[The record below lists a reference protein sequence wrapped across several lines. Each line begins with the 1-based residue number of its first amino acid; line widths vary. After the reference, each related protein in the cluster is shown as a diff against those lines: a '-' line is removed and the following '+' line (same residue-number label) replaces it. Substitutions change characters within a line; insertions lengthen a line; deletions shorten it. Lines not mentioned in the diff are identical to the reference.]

1 MAQSHVLT
9 HQRFWH
15 RASHQQLL
23 FLALPMILSNITT
36 PLIGMVDTAVLGHM
50 GSSHY
55 LAGAAIA
62 SLILTQTYWLCGF
75 IRMSSTGLSAQAK
88 GQQDGHSKSRVFWQS
103 CSVALVLGLAI
114 WAAHKPLLAMGIH
127 FAQPETQLLE
137 VIQQYFS
144 VRIAGAPAALVNLA
158 IIGWLIGQQKTTQ
171 VLYIQV
177 FANLLNAGLSVLLV
191 FVFDAGVKGVA
202 VASVV
207 AEYSILL
214 LGVWVAFNGMGLQK
228 PHWAL
233 WRWSSLAQLMS
244 LNGYSFVRN
253 LALQLCLA
261 FVIFQGARFG
271 PLTAASNAIIMQFFA
286 LIALGLDGIAYAV
299 EALTGEAKGKR
310 DAEEIKRV
318 VVRGLFWSGVIASL
332 YSLCFVLFGQQIIA
346 VLTDLPELRAFSAEY
361 LLIIWLLPIVSHWCF
376 LLDGV
381 FVGLTRAKAMQN
393 SMLLSALCF
402 FFPSWWLLQGYQN
415 YALWIALLLLML
427 GRGLSLGGYFA
438 YLYRGRRLLG

>member
-1 MAQSHVLT
+1 
-9 HQRFWH
+9 
-15 RASHQQLL
+15 
-23 FLALPMILSNITT
+23 MILSNITT

-50 GSSHY
+50 GSSQY

-88 GQQDGHSKSRVFWQS
+88 GEQDGEAKSRVFWQS
-103 CSVALVLGLAI
+103 CSVALIIGLVI
-114 WAAHKPLLAMGIH
+114 WAVQKPLLALGIH

-158 IIGWLIGQQKTTQ
+158 IIGWLIGQQKTKQ

-177 FANLLNAGLSVLLV
+177 FANLLNAGLSILLV
-191 FVFDAGVKGVA
+191 FVFDQGVKGVA
-202 VASVV
+202 LASVA

-214 LGVWVAFNGMGLQK
+214 LGMWVAFKGMGLLT
-228 PHWAL
+228 PHLAL

-299 EALTGEAKGKR
+299 EALAGEAKGKK
-310 DAEEIKRV
+310 DAQEIKRV
-318 VVRGLFWSGVIASL
+318 VLRGLLWSGVVATV
-332 YSLCFVLFGQQIIA
+332 YSLSFLLFGRQIIA
-346 VLTDLPELRAFSAEY
+346 ILTDLPELRTFTERY
-361 LLIIWLLPIVSHWCF
+361 LFIIWLLPIVSHWCF
-376 LLDGV
+376 LLDGI

-393 SMLLSALCF
+393 SMLLSAVCF
-402 FFPSWWLLQGYQN
+402 FFPSWWLLQDFQN

-438 YLYRGRRLLG
+438 YLYRAQRLLN

>member
-1 MAQSHVLT
+1 MAISSAHEQH
-9 HQRFWH
+9 RFWH
-15 RASHQQLL
+15 LASHKQLIL
-23 FLALPMILSNITT
+23 LALPMILSNITT

-88 GQQDGHSKSRVFWQS
+88 GEQNNENKSRVFWQS
-103 CSVALVLGLAI
+103 CSVALVIGLAI
-114 WAAHKPLLAMGIH
+114 WAAQTPLLTLGIH
-127 FAQPETQLLE
+127 FAQPEAQLLN

-144 VRIAGAPAALVNLA
+144 VRITGAPAALVNLA
-158 IIGWLIGQQKTTQ
+158 IIGWLIGQQKTKQ
-171 VLYIQV
+171 VLYIQI
-177 FANLLNAGLSVLLV
+177 FANLLNAGLSILLV

-202 VASVV
+202 TASVA
-207 AEYSILL
+207 AEYSILI
-214 LGVWVAFNGMGLQK
+214 LGVWVAVRGMGLQK
-228 PHWAL
+228 PHWGL

-299 EALTGEAKGKR
+299 EALTGEAKGKK
-310 DAEEIKRV
+310 DASEINRV
-318 VVRGLFWSGVIASL
+318 VMRGLFWSSVVASG
-332 YSLCFVLFGQQIIA
+332 YSLSFLVFGQQIIA
-346 VLTDLPELRAFSAEY
+346 ILTDLPELKDFTAQY

-393 SMLLSALCF
+393 SMLLSAAFF
-402 FFPSWWLLQGYQN
+402 FFPSWWLLQEYQN
-415 YALWIALLLLML
+415 YALWVALLLLML

-438 YLYRGRRLLG
+438 YLYRGGRLIS

>member
-1 MAQSHVLT
+1 
-9 HQRFWH
+9 
-15 RASHQQLL
+15 
-23 FLALPMILSNITT
+23 
-36 PLIGMVDTAVLGHM
+36 MVDTAVLGHM
-50 GSSHY
+50 GSSQY

-88 GQQDGHSKSRVFWQS
+88 GEQDAEAKSRVFWQS
-103 CSVALVLGLAI
+103 CSVALAIGLVI
-114 WAAHKPLLAMGIH
+114 WAVQKPLLALGIH

-158 IIGWLIGQQKTTQ
+158 IIGWLIGQQKTKQ
-171 VLYIQV
+171 VLYIQI
-177 FANLLNAGLSVLLV
+177 FANLLNAGLSILLV
-191 FVFDAGVKGVA
+191 FVFDQGVKGVA
-202 VASVV
+202 LASVA

-214 LGVWVAFNGMGLQK
+214 LGMWVAFKGMGLLM

-253 LALQLCLA
+253 LALQVCLA

-299 EALTGEAKGKR
+299 EALAGEAKGKN
-310 DAEEIKRV
+310 DAQEIKRV
-318 VVRGLFWSGVIASL
+318 VLRGLLWSGVVATL
-332 YSLCFVLFGQQIIA
+332 YSLSFLLFGRQIIA
-346 VLTDLPELRAFSAEY
+346 ILTDLPELRTFTERY
-361 LLIIWLLPIVSHWCF
+361 LFIIWLLPIVSHWCF
-376 LLDGV
+376 LLDGI

-393 SMLLSALCF
+393 SMLLSAVCF
-402 FFPSWWLLQGYQN
+402 FFPSWWLLQDYQN

-427 GRGLSLGGYFA
+427 GRGLSLGGYFV
-438 YLYRGRRLLG
+438 YLYRAQRLLG

>member
-1 MAQSHVLT
+1 
-9 HQRFWH
+9 
-15 RASHQQLL
+15 
-23 FLALPMILSNITT
+23 
-36 PLIGMVDTAVLGHM
+36 MVDTAVLGHM
-50 GSSHY
+50 GSSQY

-88 GQQDGHSKSRVFWQS
+88 GEQDAEAKSRVFWQS
-103 CSVALVLGLAI
+103 CSVALAIGLVI
-114 WAAHKPLLAMGIH
+114 WAVQKPLLALGIH

-158 IIGWLIGQQKTTQ
+158 IIGWLIGQQKTKQ
-171 VLYIQV
+171 VLYIQI
-177 FANLLNAGLSVLLV
+177 FANLLNAGLSILLV
-191 FVFDAGVKGVA
+191 FVFDQGVKGVA
-202 VASVV
+202 LASVA

-214 LGVWVAFNGMGLQK
+214 LGMWVAFKGMGLLM

-253 LALQLCLA
+253 LALQVCLA

-299 EALTGEAKGKR
+299 EALAGEAKGKN
-310 DAEEIKRV
+310 DAQEIKRV
-318 VVRGLFWSGVIASL
+318 VLRGLLWSGVVATL
-332 YSLCFVLFGQQIIA
+332 YSLSFLLFGRQIIA
-346 VLTDLPELRAFSAEY
+346 ILTDLPELRSFTEHY
-361 LLIIWLLPIVSHWCF
+361 LLIIWLLPIISHWCF
-376 LLDGV
+376 LLDGI

-393 SMLLSALCF
+393 SMLLSAVCF
-402 FFPSWWLLQGYQN
+402 FFPSWWLLQDYQN

-427 GRGLSLGGYFA
+427 GRGLSLGGYFV
-438 YLYRGRRLLG
+438 YLYRAQRLLG

>member
-1 MAQSHVLT
+1 
-9 HQRFWH
+9 
-15 RASHQQLL
+15 
-23 FLALPMILSNITT
+23 
-36 PLIGMVDTAVLGHM
+36 MVDTAVLGHM
-50 GSSHY
+50 GSSQY

-88 GQQDGHSKSRVFWQS
+88 GEQDGEAKSRVFWQS
-103 CSVALVLGLAI
+103 CSVALIIGLVI
-114 WAAHKPLLAMGIH
+114 WAVQKPLLALGIH

-158 IIGWLIGQQKTTQ
+158 IIGWLIGQQKTKQ

-177 FANLLNAGLSVLLV
+177 FANLLNAGLSILLV
-191 FVFDAGVKGVA
+191 FVFDQGVKGVA
-202 VASVV
+202 LASVA

-214 LGVWVAFNGMGLQK
+214 LGMWVAFKGMGLLT
-228 PHWAL
+228 PHLAL

-299 EALTGEAKGKR
+299 EALAGEAKGKK
-310 DAEEIKRV
+310 DAQEIKRV
-318 VVRGLFWSGVIASL
+318 VLRGLLWSGVVATV
-332 YSLCFVLFGQQIIA
+332 YSLSFLLFGRQIIA
-346 VLTDLPELRAFSAEY
+346 ILTDLPELRTFTERY
-361 LLIIWLLPIVSHWCF
+361 LFIIWLLPIVSHWCF
-376 LLDGV
+376 LLDGI

-393 SMLLSALCF
+393 SMLLSAVCF
-402 FFPSWWLLQGYQN
+402 FFPSWWLLQDFQN

-438 YLYRGRRLLG
+438 YLYRAQRLLN

>member
-1 MAQSHVLT
+1 
-9 HQRFWH
+9 
-15 RASHQQLL
+15 
-23 FLALPMILSNITT
+23 MILSNITT

-50 GSSHY
+50 GSSQY

-88 GQQDGHSKSRVFWQS
+88 GEQDAEAKSRVFWQS
-103 CSVALVLGLAI
+103 CSVALAIGLVI
-114 WAAHKPLLAMGIH
+114 WAVQKPLLALGIH

-158 IIGWLIGQQKTTQ
+158 IIGWLIGQQKTKQ
-171 VLYIQV
+171 VLYIQI
-177 FANLLNAGLSVLLV
+177 FANLLNAGLSILLV
-191 FVFDAGVKGVA
+191 FVFDQGVKGVA
-202 VASVV
+202 LASVA

-214 LGVWVAFNGMGLQK
+214 LGMWVAFKGMGLLM

-253 LALQLCLA
+253 LALQVCLA

-299 EALTGEAKGKR
+299 EALAGEAKGKN
-310 DAEEIKRV
+310 DAQEIKRV
-318 VVRGLFWSGVIASL
+318 VLRGLLWSGVVATL
-332 YSLCFVLFGQQIIA
+332 YSLSFLLFGRQIIA
-346 VLTDLPELRAFSAEY
+346 ILTDLPELRSFTEHY
-361 LLIIWLLPIVSHWCF
+361 LLIIWLLPIISHWCF
-376 LLDGV
+376 LLDGI

-393 SMLLSALCF
+393 SMLLSAVCF
-402 FFPSWWLLQGYQN
+402 FFPSWWLLQDYQN

-427 GRGLSLGGYFA
+427 GRGLSLGGYFV
-438 YLYRGRRLLG
+438 YLYRAQRLLG